1 MCSDGLSGMV
11 PDDQIW
17 HIWRTSTSPQEA
29 CDRLVEAA
37 NEAGG
42 EDNIAVIVVELE

>member
-1 MCSDGLSGMV
+1 MV
-11 PDDQIW
+11 PDEQMW
-17 HIWRTSTSPQEA
+17 QIWRTSTSPQEA

-42 EDNIAVIVVELE
+42 EDNITAVIVQVAQ